1 MDKRRDNL
9 QISFELN
16 EKQTAVLEEILTMP
30 ANKGKTANEMSRLHV
45 IQGLIEAKK
54 QMMEAELRA

>member
-1 MDKRRDNL
+1 MK
-9 QISFELN
+9 IEFELN

-54 QMMEAELRA
+54 QMMEAELRV

>member
-1 MDKRRDNL
+1 M

-30 ANKGKTANEMSRLHV
+30 ANKGKTANEMARLHV

>member
-1 MDKRRDNL
+1 MK
-9 QISFELN
+9 IEFELN
-16 EKQTAVLEEILTMP
+16 EKQTAVLKEILTIP
-30 ANKGKTANEMSRLHV
+30 ANKGKTANELSRLHV

>member
-1 MDKRRDNL
+1 MK
-9 QISFELN
+9 IEFELN

-30 ANKGKTANEMSRLHV
+30 ANNGKTANEMSRLHV

>member
-1 MDKRRDNL
+1 MK
-9 QISFELN
+9 IEFELN

-54 QMMEAELRA
+54 QLMEAELRA

>member
-1 MDKRRDNL
+1 MK
-9 QISFELN
+9 IEFELN

>member
-1 MDKRRDNL
+1 MK
-9 QISFELN
+9 IEFELN
-16 EKQTAVLEEILTMP
+16 EKQSAVLEEILTMP

>member
-1 MDKRRDNL
+1 
-9 QISFELN
+9 
-16 EKQTAVLEEILTMP
+16 MP

>member
-1 MDKRRDNL
+1 MK
-9 QISFELN
+9 IEFELN

-54 QMMEAELRA
+54 QMIEAELRA

>member
-1 MDKRRDNL
+1 MK
-9 QISFELN
+9 IEFELN
-16 EKQTAVLEEILTMP
+16 EKQTAVLKEILTMP